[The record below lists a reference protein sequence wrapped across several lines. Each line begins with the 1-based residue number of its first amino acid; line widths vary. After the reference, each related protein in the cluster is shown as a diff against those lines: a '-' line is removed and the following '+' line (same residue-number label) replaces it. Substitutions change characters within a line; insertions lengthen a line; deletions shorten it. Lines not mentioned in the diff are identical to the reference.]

1 MQYIAP
7 SSTLTST
14 VIATM
19 FRNNYDNDS
28 ITYSPTGRLFQ
39 VEYALEAIK
48 QGSAAVG
55 IASKTHVVLVAL
67 KRNAEEL
74 GSYQKKLIK
83 IDDHMGIALA
93 GLAPDARVLSN
104 YLRKQAMNL
113 KMVFNR
119 PILTQRAVLQ
129 IADKAQ
135 ENTQLYGSRPYGVG
149 LLVAGYDETG
159 AHLYEFQ
166 PSGLVLEYYGA
177 AIGARSQAARTYL
190 ERTLEEVREVTDV
203 ESLIVHG
210 LNALRD
216 TLAQDVELTLR
227 NTSVAVVGKDT
238 SFKIYE
244 DDEVTQWLDKLD
256 LVSNAR
262 SRDDGADGDEETAEG
277 DAPQPENPDADAG
290 AAADADDTRMETDE

>member
-1 MQYIAP
+1 
-7 SSTLTST
+7 
-14 VIATM
+14 M

-244 DDEVTQWLDKLD
+244 DDEVTQWLEKLD

>member
-1 MQYIAP
+1 
-7 SSTLTST
+7 
-14 VIATM
+14 M

-28 ITYSPTGRLFQ
+28 VTYSPTGRLFQ

-55 IASKTHVVLVAL
+55 IASSTHVVMVAL

-74 GSYQKKLIK
+74 GSYQRKIIK
-83 IDDHMGIALA
+83 VDDHMGIALA

-104 YLRKQAMNL
+104 YLRKLAMNAKL
-113 KMVFNR
+113 VFNR
-119 PILTQRAVLQ
+119 PLLTSKAALS

-149 LLVAGYDETG
+149 LLVAGWDETG

-166 PSGLVLEYYGA
+166 PSGSVLEYYGT

-190 ERTLEEVREVTDV
+190 ERNLDDIRACTEIEQ
-203 ESLIVHG
+203 LIVHG

-216 TLAQDVELTLR
+216 TLSQDMELTLK
-227 NTSVAVVGKDT
+227 NTSVSVVGKDQE
-238 SFKIYE
+238 FAVY
-244 DDEVTQWLDKLD
+244 DDEAVQPWLDKLD
-256 LVSNAR
+256 STSNAR
-262 SRDDGADGDEETAEG
+262 NNDDDDDEEKPAE
-277 DAPQPENPDADAG
+277 DEPATEEAG
-290 AAADADDTRMETDE
+290 TDRMETD

>member
-1 MQYIAP
+1 
-7 SSTLTST
+7 
-14 VIATM
+14 M

-55 IASKTHVVLVAL
+55 IASKTHVVLVGL

-119 PILTQRAVLQ
+119 PILTHRAVLQ

-190 ERTLEEVREVTDV
+190 ERTLDEVREVTDV
-203 ESLIVHG
+203 ETLIVHG

-238 SFKIYE
+238 AFQIYE
-244 DDEVTQWLDKLD
+244 DDDVAQWLDKLD

-262 SRDDGADGDEETAEG
+262 SRDADEEGGAGDEAG
-277 DAPQPENPDADAG
+277 DEAGGAAPQPDAG
-290 AAADADDTRMETDE
+290 AEADDTRMETDE

>member
-1 MQYIAP
+1 
-7 SSTLTST
+7 
-14 VIATM
+14 M

-28 ITYSPTGRLFQ
+28 VTYSPTGRLFQ

-55 IASKTHVVLVAL
+55 IVSKSHVVLVAL

-83 IDDHMGIALA
+83 VDQHMGIALA
-93 GLAPDARVLSN
+93 GLAPDARVLLN
-104 YLRKQAMNL
+104 FLRKQAMTS
-113 KMVFNR
+113 KMTFNR
-119 PILTQRAVLQ
+119 PISTSKAVLL

-135 ENTQLYGSRPYGVG
+135 ENTQLYGLRPYGVG

-166 PSGLVLEYYGA
+166 PSGSALEYFGA

-190 ERTLEEVREVTDV
+190 ERNLETIRSIEDV
-203 ESLIVHG
+203 EGLIVHG

-216 TLAQDVELTLR
+216 TLAQDVELTDK
-227 NTSVAVVGKDT
+227 NTSVAIVGKDT
-238 SFKIYE
+238 PFTIY
-244 DDEVTQWLDKLD
+244 DEEEVQQWLDKLD
-256 LVSNAR
+256 TVSNTR
-262 SRDDGADGDEETAEG
+262 NRDDDEDDDEEPDAAAEG
-277 DAPQPENPDADAG
+277 EADAEHPQE
-290 AAADADDTRMETDE
+290 DRMETDV

>member
-1 MQYIAP
+1 
-7 SSTLTST
+7 
-14 VIATM
+14 M

-55 IASKTHVVLVAL
+55 IASKTHVVLVGL

-119 PILTQRAVLQ
+119 PILTHRAVLQ

-190 ERTLEEVREVTDV
+190 ERTLDEVREVTDV
-203 ESLIVHG
+203 ETLIVHG

-238 SFKIYE
+238 AFQIYE
-244 DDEVTQWLDKLD
+244 DDDVAQWLDKLD

-262 SRDDGADGDEETAEG
+262 SRDADEEGGAGDEAGDQVG
-277 DAPQPENPDADAG
+277 DAPQPDAG
-290 AAADADDTRMETDE
+290 AEADDTRMETDE

>member
-1 MQYIAP
+1 
-7 SSTLTST
+7 
-14 VIATM
+14 M

-104 YLRKQAMNL
+104 YLRKQAMNS

-119 PILTQRAVLQ
+119 PISTQRAVLQ

-135 ENTQLYGSRPYGVG
+135 ENTQSYGSRPYGVG

-166 PSGLVLEYYGA
+166 PSGSVLEYYGA

-244 DDEVTQWLDKLD
+244 DDEVTQWLEKLD
-256 LVSNAR
+256 SVSNAR